1 MKKPRPTDGQ
11 IDFSD
16 FELTI
21 KHYIDRFNATRNQ
34 IVKAMVSVQAQLDKG
49 AIIMDSKAY
58 FEKTLTQ
65 VMQEDGFRSHF
76 V

>member
-1 MKKPRPTDGQ
+1 LEKSRPTDGQ
-11 IDFSD
+11 IDFSN

-21 KHYIDRFNATRNQ
+21 KHYIDKFKATKNQ

-65 VMQEDGFRSHF
+65 VMQEDDFRSHF